1 MNPIAKNTRPR
12 RFKWMFVVIA
22 IFLAAQP
29 RLTAQDQD
37 IAKKLPFTPTTLC
50 QIASNTK
57 PSHALADYA
66 GDFEHPAYGVLKV
79 GLKDGTLQMDFH
91 KIRLPL
97 NHFHYDRFETPDDEI
112 YGRTAINFQTN
123 PQGDVDKAVISLDE
137 AEVVFTP
144 KPTTLSPELL
154 ARLAGTYELP
164 SGVKCQVILKDK
176 GTLFLAVPGEVDQEL
191 IPYKGLLFRIK
202 LFADVVFEF
211 VLENDQVKALKQRD
225 PSGEY
230 VFPRR

>member
-1 MNPIAKNTRPR
+1 M
-12 RFKWMFVVIA
+12 
-22 IFLAAQP
+22 
-29 RLTAQDQD
+29 
-37 IAKKLPFTPTTLC
+37 
-50 QIASNTK
+50 
-57 PSHALADYA
+57 
-66 GDFEHPAYGVLKV
+66 
-79 GLKDGTLQMDFH
+79 
-91 KIRLPL
+91 
-97 NHFHYDRFETPDDEI
+97 
-112 YGRTAINFQTN
+112 TN
-123 PQGDVDKAVISLDE
+123 PQGDIDKAVVSLDE
-137 AEVVFTP
+137 AKVIFTR

-164 SGVKCQVILKDK
+164 TGTKLQVVLKDK

-230 VFPRR
+230 VFPRK